1 MKFGKLILRKIIK
14 IFATRCLILGLK
26 CSKNRCR
33 LGFAPDPAG
42 GAYSALPDPLAGFGA
57 PTSEGGEGRGEKG
70 RGGERRGGEV
80 KGGKGKE
87 GGKGKGRTTA
97 IPNFLAL
104 CSTVLCDI
112 GHERSLYSLHK

>member
-1 MKFGKLILRKIIK
+1 MKFGKLILGKIIK

-57 PTSEGGEGRGEKG
+57 PTSEGGEGRGGKGRRKEG
-70 RGGERRGGEV
+70 RGGEGREREGGRE
-80 KGGKGKE
+80 GKGE
-87 GGKGKGRTTA
+87 DD
-97 IPNFLAL
+97 
-104 CSTVLCDI
+104 C
-112 GHERSLYSLHK
+112 YSKLFSPVFHSPLRHRA